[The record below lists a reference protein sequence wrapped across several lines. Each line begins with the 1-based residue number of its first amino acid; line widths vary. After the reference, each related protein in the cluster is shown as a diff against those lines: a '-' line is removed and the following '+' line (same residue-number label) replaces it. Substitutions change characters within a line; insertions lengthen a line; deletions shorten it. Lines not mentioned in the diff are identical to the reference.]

1 MKASK
6 IFALSIVLTLFSCNN
21 DDNYVPISSIDLA
34 LEDALMLASNN
45 QGKSFFMLP
54 ESDNYIEIPQDIN
67 NPITPQKVE
76 LGQLL
81 FHETG
86 LGKNPM
92 LDEGM
97 ETYSCASCHHA
108 DAGFQAGKRQGIGD
122 GGMGFGLFGET
133 RDINPLYTPD
143 MLDVQPIK
151 SPTALNSAYQ
161 KLMLWNGQFGATDQN
176 IGTEAQWTV
185 GTPKETNNLGFE
197 GVEIQ
202 AIAGLGVH
210 RMVVDE
216 QIVTD
221 LGYKAMFDA
230 AFPEIDPSERYTL
243 TTAGLA
249 IAAYERTLL
258 ANEAPFQQWLA
269 GDYTAMSEEAKQ
281 GAVLFFDKAQCVSC
295 HSGPSLGAMEFA
307 AIGVKDLEGS
317 DIFTTVDE
325 ATQKGRGGFT
335 LNTED
340 DYKFKVPQL
349 YSIKYNGFYGH
360 GSSFNS
366 IKSIIEYKNAG
377 VKENAAVPDS
387 ALDSRFL
394 PLGLTEQ
401 DINLLAIFI
410 EEALDD
416 NNLNRYTPS
425 SVMSGN
431 CFPNN
436 DTTSQ
441 NDLGCN

>member
-6 IFALSIVLTLFSCNN
+6 LIVPILALGLFSCNN
-21 DDNYVPISSIDLA
+21 DDNYVPLSNLDLT
-34 LEDALMLASNN
+34 LEDAIMAASNN
-45 QGKSFFMLP
+45 QGNSFFKLP
-54 ESDNYIEIPQDIN
+54 ESTNYIDIPQDIN

-76 LGQLL
+76 LGKLL

-86 LGKNPM
+86 LGKDPM
-92 LDEGM
+92 MDEGM

-122 GGMGFGLFGET
+122 GGIGFGSFGEM
-133 RDINPLYTPD
+133 RDINPLYTAD

-151 SPTALNSAYQ
+151 SPTAINVAYQ

-176 IGTEAQWTV
+176 IGTEAQWTA

-197 GVEIQ
+197 GVETQ
-202 AIAGLGVH
+202 AIAGLSVH

-221 LGYKAMFDA
+221 LGYKDMFDA
-230 AFPEIDPSERYTL
+230 AFPDINPSERYTL
-243 TTAGLA
+243 ETAGLA

-258 ANEAPFQQWLA
+258 ANEAPFQLWLN
-269 GDYTAMSEEAKQ
+269 GDYNAMSNNAKR
-281 GAVLFFDKAQCVSC
+281 GAILFFDKAQCVSC
-295 HSGPSLGAMEFA
+295 HSGPSLGSMEFA
-307 AIGVKDLEGS
+307 AIGVKDLDGAG
-317 DIFTTVDE
+317 IFTTVDE

-335 LNTED
+335 LNPED

-349 YSIKYNGFYGH
+349 YSIKYNGFFGH

-366 IKSIIEYKNAG
+366 IKSIIEYKNNG
-377 VKENAAVPDS
+377 QKENSMVPDS
-387 ALDSRFL
+387 ALDSRFV
-394 PLGLTEQ
+394 PLGLTEEE
-401 DINLLAIFI
+401 INLLTIFI

-416 NNLNRYTPS
+416 NNLGRYTPET
-425 SVMSGN
+425 VMSGN

-436 DTTSQ
+436 DSVSKD
-441 NDLGCN
+441 DLDCN